1 VSGDVYNVS
10 GDSVA
15 QFGGQG
21 NIGKIVNQASADSR
35 IALEE
40 VIRLAEALR
49 GQVSPAEVQV
59 INESVGVLRSER
71 ISDHN
76 TLRRALG
83 NIARIAALVG
93 QVGAPVIVAV
103 RSVMSAFGIG

>member
-1 VSGDVYNVS
+1 MSGDVYNVS

-21 NIGKIVNQASADSR
+21 NIGKIVNQASSDPR
-35 IALEE
+35 TALEE

-49 GQVSPAEVQV
+49 GQVSRADAQV
-59 INESVGVLRSER
+59 IDESVRVLRHGDA
-71 ISDHN
+71 SDYG

-83 NIARIAALVG
+83 NIAGIAALIG
-93 QVGAPVIVAV
+93 QTGAPVIEAV
-103 RSVMSAFGIG
+103 RSVLSALGIG